1 MIKFESGNSEI
12 LELSDEISDFINI
25 SDNLKDFQ

>member
-12 LELSDEISDFINI
+12 LALSDEISDFINI